1 MAKYQV
7 DRDSEYMRENWG
19 TTKLVTD
26 YGAMTPTTKEKK
38 NDPPNDRMS
47 RPCGG
52 KGGFDDYV
60 ERWHWISDR
69 GGINITINRLFY
81 ADQQAL

>member
-7 DRDSEYMRENWG
+7 DRDISYMKEQWG

-26 YGAMTPTTKEKK
+26 YGAMTPTKQNKVNE
-38 NDPPNDRMS
+38 PPSDRMS

-60 ERWHWISDR
+60 ERWH
-69 GGINITINRLFY
+69 
-81 ADQQAL
+81 

>member
-1 MAKYQV
+1 MAVSKV
-7 DRDSEYMRENWG
+7 DRDTQYMKEQWG

-26 YGAMTPTTKEKK
+26 YVSPSKPNE
-38 NDPPNDRMS
+38 PPVDRYS

-60 ERWHWISDR
+60 ERWH
-69 GGINITINRLFY
+69 
-81 ADQQAL
+81 

>member
-7 DRDSEYMRENWG
+7 DRDKDYMKKMWG

-26 YGAMTPTTKEKK
+26 YAKYTKPNE
-38 NDPPNDRMS
+38 PPVDRYS
-47 RPCGG
+47 KPCGG

-60 ERWHWISDR
+60 ERWYD
-69 GGINITINRLFY
+69 
-81 ADQQAL
+81 

>member
-7 DRDSEYMRENWG
+7 DRDSEYMLEKWG
-19 TTKLVTD
+19 TKRLITD
-26 YGAMTPTTKEKK
+26 YVLTNNEKINSNNEK
-38 NDPPNDRMS
+38 VNEPPVDRYS

-60 ERWHWISDR
+60 ERWHE
-69 GGINITINRLFY
+69 
-81 ADQQAL
+81 

>member
-7 DRDSEYMRENWG
+7 DRDEKFMKENWG
-19 TTKLVTD
+19 TNRLITD
-26 YGAMTPTTKEKK
+26 YNAIPAKTKPV
-38 NDPPNDRMS
+38 NQPPEDRYS

-60 ERWHWISDR
+60 ERWH
-69 GGINITINRLFY
+69 
-81 ADQQAL
+81 

>member
-7 DRDSEYMRENWG
+7 DRDKNYMKTMWG

-26 YGAMTPTTKEKK
+26 YIKDTKPNE
-38 NDPPNDRMS
+38 PPVDRYS
-47 RPCGG
+47 KPCGG

-60 ERWHWISDR
+60 ERWHE
-69 GGINITINRLFY
+69 
-81 ADQQAL
+81 

>member
-1 MAKYQV
+1 MK
-7 DRDSEYMRENWG
+7 ENWG

-26 YGAMTPTTKEKK
+26 YEAVTPTNITKQ
-38 NDPPNDRMS
+38 NDPPVDRMS

-60 ERWHWISDR
+60 ERWH
-69 GGINITINRLFY
+69 
-81 ADQQAL
+81 

>member
-1 MAKYQV
+1 MAKGDSNLPKSSVLTFRRKQMPNP
-7 DRDSEYMRENWG
+7 DRDVNYMKEMWG

-26 YGAMTPTTKEKK
+26 YFIEKTT
-38 NDPPNDRMS
+38 NQPPSDRYS

-60 ERWHWISDR
+60 ERWHE
-69 GGINITINRLFY
+69 
-81 ADQQAL
+81 

>member
-7 DRDSEYMRENWG
+7 DRDPEYMKKMWG

-26 YGAMTPTTKEKK
+26 YTPPNRK
-38 NDPPNDRMS
+38 NDPPTDRYS
-47 RPCGG
+47 KHCGG

-60 ERWHWISDR
+60 ERWHE
-69 GGINITINRLFY
+69 
-81 ADQQAL
+81 